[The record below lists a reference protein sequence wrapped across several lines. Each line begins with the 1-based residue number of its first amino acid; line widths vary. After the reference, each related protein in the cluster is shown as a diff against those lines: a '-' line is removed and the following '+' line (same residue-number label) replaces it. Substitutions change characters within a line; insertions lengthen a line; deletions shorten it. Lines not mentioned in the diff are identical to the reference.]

1 MAAAKSEPAIDTLRR
16 FAYRVDELQSFRLF
30 EQGGLRSSLNI
41 SAAQIGA
48 PVSIGHHEP
57 DNDDLR
63 SYLMAFRKFLL
74 KRDPTFIGYVFGIA
88 HRHITNEEFV
98 ARLAAAREKW
108 NDAMKKGNV
117 VYKVNDDQ
125 LTPELVMDLW
135 INGGYFHDD
144 LEKDGRLQ
152 ELVRVPMSRWLFL
165 DSVVTASKVIRLAGR
180 VVKVALREGM
190 VSPTPVR

>member
-1 MAAAKSEPAIDTLRR
+1 
-16 FAYRVDELQSFRLF
+16 
-30 EQGGLRSSLNI
+30 
-41 SAAQIGA
+41 
-48 PVSIGHHEP
+48 
-57 DNDDLR
+57 
-63 SYLMAFRKFLL
+63 MAFRKFLL

-135 INGGYFHDD
+135 INGGCPHDD

-152 ELVRVPMSRWLFL
+152 ELEYACRCRGGCSS
-165 DSVVTASKVIRLAGR
+165 DSVGDREQGDPACGARGKGR
-180 VVKVALREGM
+180 VAGGHRFAHAGSLTLFEA
-190 VSPTPVR
+190 PP